1 METVKFAGGVRRIYE
16 AGGVQALSD
25 YRSKLLYPESV
36 YAVKSPVS
44 SDMKLLGAFKVK
56 AGAGKTWKLE
66 VVTYNQ
72 KASASRT
79 VKGFSQQDFYFST
92 RREVKKALRSRLV
105 AIETRKG
112 GKK

>member
-1 METVKFAGGVRRIYE
+1 MEMAKFEGGVRRVLE
-16 AGGVQALSD
+16 AGGVQALSG

-44 SDMKLLGAFKVK
+44 SDVKLLGAFKAK
-56 AGAGKTWKLE
+56 GGTGKTWKLE
-66 VVTYNQ
+66 VVTYSP
-72 KASASRT
+72 KSE
-79 VKGFSQQDFYFST
+79 GFRQQDFYFST

-105 AIETRKG
+105 GVETRKG